1 MSRWLVLCVVC
12 TLFQDKPPTS
22 VKASFDLTWKAVT
35 DVVKGDLANDRL
47 IVVEE
52 GAGFRKARWLVRL
65 SVTDPRAA
73 SWATCQGG
81 GDPPVAPRSGV
92 VDAEVRGDS
101 VAATVALTVVWSG
114 IGPND
119 ALRAMTCRSY
129 GEYEKQFASD
139 VRKKAEKAAAH
150 H

>member
-1 MSRWLVLCVVC
+1 MPRWILLCAAAVL
-12 TLFQDKPPTS
+12 LQDKPPTP
-22 VKASFDLTWKAVT
+22 VKASFDLTWKALT

-47 IVVEE
+47 VVVED
-52 GAGFRKARWLVRL
+52 GAGYRKARWLVRL
-65 SVTDPRAA
+65 ALTDPRAA

-81 GDPPVAPRSGV
+81 GDPPVAPRGGV
-92 VDAEVRGDS
+92 VDAEVRGDT
-101 VAATVALTVVWSG
+101 AASTVALTVEWSG

-119 ALRAMTCRSY
+119 AQRAMSCRSF
-129 GEYEKQFASD
+129 GEYEKQVASD

>member
-1 MSRWLVLCVVC
+1 MPRWVVLCAVVA
-12 TLFQDKPPTS
+12 LLQDKPPTP
-22 VKASFDLTWKAVT
+22 VKASFDLTWKALT

-47 IVVEE
+47 MIVEE
-52 GAGFRKARWLVRL
+52 GTGFRKARWLVRL
-65 SVTDPRAA
+65 AVTDPRAA

-92 VDAEVRGDS
+92 VDADVRGDS
-101 VAATVALTVVWSG
+101 VAATVAVMVAWSG

-119 ALRAMTCRSY
+119 AQRAMTCRSY
-129 GEYEKQFASD
+129 GEYEKQVMSD
-139 VRKKAEKAAAH
+139 VRKKAEKAASH

>member
-1 MSRWLVLCVVC
+1 MPRWFALCVVC
-12 TLFQDKPPTS
+12 LLVQDRPPTP
-22 VKASFDLTWKAVT
+22 VKASFDLTWKALT
-35 DVVKGDLANDRL
+35 DVVKGDMANDRL
-47 IVVEE
+47 VIVEE

-81 GDPPVAPRSGV
+81 GDPPVAPRGGV

-101 VAATVALTVVWSG
+101 LAATVAVAVEWSAL
-114 IGPND
+114 GPND
-119 ALRAMTCRSY
+119 AQRAVTCRSY
-129 GEYEKQFASD
+129 GEYEKQFTSD